1 MFKVK
6 IAIVP
11 DGANESTHQ
20 QGIATVTEMF
30 TPDLEAN
37 PNFLNEMPRLDGMEM
52 VTLSAPRVKNVNH
65 DYSRLMELVKL
76 SNCQTFLIYI
86 RSTTVSTVKPNNL
99 IKLIYDLCT
108 SYLDSVPAEESY
120 SDSDSESSSDS
131 GSDSGSDS
139 ENGFGNNFDLMY
151 LAKWSDRCDQFKI
164 TGSVFNA
171 GVNLVETVRPNG
183 LQAVLI
189 SPGGAIAIRHLLARP
204 VDYPVSLAL
213 TQLIG
218 SGKLQAITTT
228 PSMMNYDVT
237 AAAAVSDYTKSHEC
251 AEPPAIKGCKTPEGS
266 NLSLFI
272 FILMVLI
279 VVAVF
284 YFLVVVVRV
293 PGTDNR
299 NMLGN
304 RLIIGH

>member
-20 QGIATVTEMF
+20 QGITTVTELF

-37 PNFLNEMPRLDGMEM
+37 PNFLNEMPKLDGMEI
-52 VTLSAPRVKNVNH
+52 VTLSSPRVKNVNH
-65 DYSRLMELVKL
+65 DYSRLMELLKL
-76 SNCQTFLIYI
+76 ANCQTFLIYI

-99 IKLIYDLCT
+99 IKLIYDLCV
-108 SYLDSVPAEESY
+108 SYLDSVSGEESY
-120 SDSDSESSSDS
+120 SDSDSDSSSDS
-131 GSDSGSDS
+131 GSDAGDR
-139 ENGFGNNFDLMY
+139 NGNNFDLMY

-164 TGSVFNA
+164 TGSVFNT

-189 SPGGAIAIRHLLARP
+189 SPGGATVIRRLLSRP

-218 SGKLQAITTT
+218 AGKLQAITTT

-237 AAAAVSDYTKSHEC
+237 AAASVSDYTKSHEC
-251 AEPPAIKGCKTPEGS
+251 AEPPAVKGCKTPEGS

-284 YFLVVVVRV
+284 YFLVAVIRV

-304 RLIIGH
+304 RLIVGNG